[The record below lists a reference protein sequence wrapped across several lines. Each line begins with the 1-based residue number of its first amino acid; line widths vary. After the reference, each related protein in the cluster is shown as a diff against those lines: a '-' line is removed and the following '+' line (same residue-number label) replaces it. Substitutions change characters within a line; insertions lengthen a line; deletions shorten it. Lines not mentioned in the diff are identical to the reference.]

1 MPRHRAPKRDY
12 PRMARVNA
20 LLQEIIGDELE
31 RIDDERLELVTVTAV
46 DCESDLRRAVVQFDS
61 LRGAED
67 DEAVLAAFGNLRPRR
82 IHGRLLGVGRCRR
95 TVELLLRDF
104 VLREQPFQALDV
116 AAAAGRVGFRFAQT

>member
-67 DEAVLAAFGNLRPRR
+67 DEAVLAAFGNLRPRLQKAVAR
-82 IHGRLLGVGRCRR
+82 QARLKR
-95 TVELLLRDF
+95 TPELRFEPDVVIRSAERVDE
-104 VLREQPFQALDV
+104 VLRGIEPPNDE
-116 AAAAGRVGFRFAQT
+116 T

>member
-67 DEAVLAAFGNLRPRR
+67 DEAVLAAFGDLRPRLQKAVAR
-82 IHGRLLGVGRCRR
+82 QARLKR
-95 TVELLLRDF
+95 TPELRFEPDVVIRSAERVDE
-104 VLREQPFQALDV
+104 VLRGIEPPNDP
-116 AAAAGRVGFRFAQT
+116 T

>member
-67 DEAVLAAFGNLRPRR
+67 DEAVLAAFGNLRPRLQKAVAR
-82 IHGRLLGVGRCRR
+82 QARLKR
-95 TVELLLRDF
+95 TPELRFEPDVVIRSAERVDE
-104 VLREQPFQALDV
+104 VLRGIEPPNDP
-116 AAAAGRVGFRFAQT
+116 T

>member
-67 DEAVLAAFGNLRPRR
+67 DEAVLAAFGNLRPRLQKAVAR
-82 IHGRLLGVGRCRR
+82 QARLKR
-95 TVELLLRDF
+95 TPELRFEPDVVIRSAERVDE
-104 VLREQPFQALDV
+104 VLRGIEPPNEP
-116 AAAAGRVGFRFAQT
+116 T

>member
-20 LLQEIIGDELE
+20 LLQEIIGDEIE
-31 RIDDERLELVTVTAV
+31 RLDDDRLELVTVTAV

-67 DEAVLAAFGNLRPRR
+67 DEAVLAAFGNLRPRLQKAVAR
-82 IHGRLLGVGRCRR
+82 QARLKR
-95 TVELLLRDF
+95 TPELRFEPDVVIRSAERVDE
-104 VLREQPFQALDV
+104 VLRGIEPPNDP
-116 AAAAGRVGFRFAQT
+116 T

>member
-1 MPRHRAPKRDY
+1 
-12 PRMARVNA
+12 MARVNA

-67 DEAVLAAFGNLRPRR
+67 DEAVLAAFGNLRPRLQKAVAR
-82 IHGRLLGVGRCRR
+82 QARLKR
-95 TVELLLRDF
+95 TPELRFEPDVVIRSAERVDE
-104 VLREQPFQALDV
+104 VLRGIEPPNDP
-116 AAAAGRVGFRFAQT
+116 T